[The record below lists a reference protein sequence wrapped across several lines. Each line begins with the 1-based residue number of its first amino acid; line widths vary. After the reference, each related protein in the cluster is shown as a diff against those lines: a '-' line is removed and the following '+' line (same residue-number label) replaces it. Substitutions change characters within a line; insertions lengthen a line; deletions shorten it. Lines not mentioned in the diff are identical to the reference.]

1 MSHRSGFFNARMVA
15 GNPDRRYNAEDYRDC
30 LAVVISNGVLRSSAD
45 DLKVTASGMACTVGV
60 GWGFI
65 NGGFHHT
72 ISPEHLA
79 AVTAPVAGDR
89 WDRVFLRFDGTMGGR
104 DIYVVYVQG
113 TAANDPVKP
122 EPVRSGDIYDLVL
135 ADVFVAANASAV
147 VVTDTRADA
156 NLCGWVYST
165 AGDGSF
171 FTSLD
176 NQFEEWFEDKKDT
189 LASVTLFKRY
199 EDEIELES
207 RRRSVPFNIP
217 QYDPNTCFAE
227 VFVNGLLD
235 EKNTVLADRVKFNVA
250 LDAGT
255 FVTVRVYKSIDGTGI
270 TSVSDE
276 ITELQ
281 NQMQTVIGESKFVF
295 QCSGVDDN
303 VSISQIAQAI
313 LDGTYEP
320 DEVSEAAAAFLERIG
335 GAAYLSALSEN
346 AQVTIG
352 VSGLPGITSAVSG
365 SGVEL
370 DPYHWF
376 NLGKL
381 ASTDR
386 KVIFDFAKC
395 EKIAI
400 SVGAGYH
407 EIFYG
412 NDLHV
417 KNANVDVLG
426 SSAGTNVTVFGEASG
441 DGSVSVFDSSFAV
454 DTTGNATGA
463 RNGDF
468 AACKWSL
475 TSSGGNALV
484 FVGKSGSVITSRSTR
499 ATAHVVS
506 GAASAIVYI
515 GAGDPEAVVFADQ
528 VIAPTVEKSGF
539 VQNDLVSAA
548 AGHAILNSAVS
559 LLTVSG
565 SGATVNGLVE
575 L

>member
-1 MSHRSGFFNARMVA
+1 MAQKSGFFNARIINGV
-15 GNPDRRYNAEDYRDC
+15 PDRRYDASDYSDN
-30 LAVVISNGVLRSSAD
+30 LAVVIGNGVLRSTGD
-45 DLKVTASGMACTVGV
+45 DLKVTAAGLICTVAPGR
-60 GWGFI
+60 GWI
-65 NGGFHHT
+65 NGHYYKND
-72 ISPEHLA
+72 SALALA
-79 AVTAPVAGDR
+79 ATVPPVGGDR
-89 WDRVFLRFDGTMGGR
+89 WDRVILRLNGGLSGR
-104 DIYVVYVQG
+104 EISVVYVTG
-113 TAANDPVKP
+113 TPANDPVKP
-122 EPVRSGDIYDLVL
+122 DPVRSGDVYDLVL
-135 ADVFVAANASAV
+135 ADVFVAANATAV

-156 NLCGWVYST
+156 DLCGWVYST
-165 AGDGSF
+165 SGDGSF

-176 NQFEEWFEDKKDT
+176 NQFEEWFEAKKET

-199 EDEIELES
+199 EDEIELEI

-217 QYDPNTCFAE
+217 QYDPETCFAE

-235 EKNTVLADRVKFNVA
+235 EENTVHADHVKFNVA

-295 QCSGVDDN
+295 RCSGVGDN

-313 LDGTYEP
+313 LDGSYDP
-320 DEVSEAAAAFLERIG
+320 DGVTAAAAAFLERIG

-346 AQVTIG
+346 AQITIG

-381 ASTDR
+381 ASTER
-386 KVIFDFAKC
+386 KVIFDFSKC

-417 KNANVDVLG
+417 KNANVEVLG
-426 SSAGTNVTVFGEASG
+426 TAAGTHVTVFGEASG
-441 DGSVSVFDSSFAV
+441 NGSVSVFDSSFAV

-468 AACKWSL
+468 AACKWAL

-484 FVGKSGSVITSRSTR
+484 FVGKSGSVITARSMR

-515 GAGDPEAVVFADQ
+515 GAGDPDAVVFADQ

-539 VQNDLVSAA
+539 AQNDLVSAA

-565 SGATVNGLVE
+565 SGATVNGLVA